1 MKTVKT
7 AFGDRM
13 YLDKLNTLRLRDGI
27 TYEPFEIELVNSLV
41 KKGNTAVDIGAMIGC
56 YTLVFAK
63 LVGEKGKVFAFEPAP
78 DNYKTLQ
85 KNIWINEYKNT
96 RILQKAVSDTNGEI
110 SIYLNNGNLGMH
122 TLGKRK
128 DLAKWEE
135 IKIEAIRLDSY
146 FEKYNRKI
154 DFLKMDIQG
163 AEGLAL
169 KGMEKT
175 LKKNEQIKMIVEFS
189 QPELKGLG
197 DPKECLRLLRK
208 YGFDIYEIDR
218 WQRDLSIRKLRKIS
232 DIDRFSKRCYE
243 RYYHC
248 TWMNLFC
255 AKGTKG
261 LPEKVLNRIDSEDID
276 D

>member
-1 MKTVKT
+1 MKTIKT
-7 AFGDRM
+7 AFGDKM
-13 YLDKLNTLRLRDGI
+13 YLDKINTLKLRDGKV
-27 TYEPFEIELVNSLV
+27 YEPFEIELVRHLV
-41 KKGNTAVDIGAMIGC
+41 KEGDIAVDIGAMIGC

-63 LVGEKGKVFAFEPAP
+63 LVGDKGKVFAFEPAP
-78 DNYKTLQ
+78 ENYKTLQ

-96 RILQKAVSDTNGEI
+96 RILQKAVSDTSGEV

-128 DLAKWEE
+128 DLEKWEE
-135 IKIEAIRLDSY
+135 IKVETITLDSY
-146 FEKYNRKI
+146 FEKYDKPI

-169 KGMEKT
+169 KGMEK
-175 LKKNEQIKMIVEFS
+175 LLIKNEQIKMIVEFS
-189 QPELKGLG
+189 QPQLKGLG
-197 DPKECLRLLRK
+197 DPKECLRLLRQ
-208 YGFDIYEIDR
+208 YGFNIFEIDR
-218 WQRDLSIRKLRKIS
+218 WQKDISQRKLRKIS

-255 AKGTKG
+255 VKNIAG
-261 LPEKVLNRIDSEDID
+261 LPKRVLDRIDSEDM
-276 D
+276 